1 MDGKILPIA
10 KPVTSVVPARPFD
23 PFRRAKSA
31 AAETIVESVLHVV
44 SRYEDK
50 HGLRKRKRKAV
61 DQATYEV
68 TIAAVVCD
76 LLYRHLEV
84 PNGQLHVSQSNQIL
98 RKKSRYRGQ
107 ALGKTLPD
115 ILKMMATPEVGI
127 VEITPGSQTFK
138 GTDYNPLL
146 AGAGRQTILTAGPSL
161 LGLQDHFKV
170 TLAGIGRSPDE
181 EVILSRNRKT
191 REDKSGKL
199 VEYQDT
205 EETSVLRQE
214 VQAINA
220 WLETAPLSCT
230 DPQINTTE
238 RRLRRIFNNK
248 DFAQGGRLFGGFW
261 QGMKH
266 DARLE
271 TLLINDDSLVELDY
285 GQAGLLLL
293 YGLIGAT
300 PPTGD
305 LYDLTEYGFAQEYRP
320 GIKKVIQASINA
332 SKPLIRM
339 PKGVRKTIPAS
350 KSFSATLAAIGQ
362 RHPAIVHLFG
372 TGVGLQLMRTE
383 ADILMANLLEL
394 KSRGIF
400 ALPIHDA
407 ILVEPRFEQEATE
420 VMKVVFK
427 GRVGLA
433 PDVSVEGS

>member
-1 MDGKILPIA
+1 MDGQIVPIA

-61 DQATYEV
+61 DQATYET
-68 TIAAVVCD
+68 TIEAIVCD

-84 PNGQLHVSQSNQIL
+84 PSGQLHVSQSNQIL
-98 RKKSRYRGQ
+98 RKKSRYKGQ

-115 ILKMMATPEVGI
+115 LLKVLAIPEVGV
-127 VEITPGSQTFK
+127 VEITPGSKTFK

-161 LGLQDHFKV
+161 LALQEHFGV
-170 TLAGIGRSPDE
+170 TFTGFGRSDDE
-181 EVILSRNRKT
+181 EILLLRGTKQRD
-191 REDKSGKL
+191 DKPAPL
-199 VEYQDT
+199 VEYDDT
-205 EETSVLRQE
+205 EETNALRQE
-214 VQAINA
+214 MQTLNA
-220 WLETAPLSCT
+220 WLETVPLSCT
-230 DPQINTTE
+230 DPQINTTD

-271 TLLINDDSLVELDY
+271 AILLNDDTLVELDY

-305 LYDLTEYGFAQEYRP
+305 LYDLTEYGFAQECRP

-372 TGVGLQLMRTE
+372 TRVGLQLMRTE
-383 ADILMANLLEL
+383 ADILVAVLLEL

-407 ILVEPRFEQEATE
+407 ILVEPRYEQEATE
-420 VMKVVFK
+420 VMKAVFK
-427 GRVGLA
+427 ERIGLI
-433 PDVSVEGS
+433 PEVSVESS